1 MCISATAALIAST
14 VVSVAAAGTSAVMQ
28 SNAAE
33 TESNFRNYQL
43 EIQNRQLADDQELT
57 RLQALETENA
67 RRDQSRRLRAA
78 NEAYIAGSGV
88 GESRSFLQGVEP
100 QNDAM
105 LRSDVASLR
114 LQSATQ
120 ISRIA
125 DQIAVNKAEGQ
136 FARAKASQTATMA
149 YTNAAF
155 NAAGS
160 IAQGAYVYKKFGN
173 K

>member
-1 MCISATAALIAST
+1 MCISLTAALIGST
-14 VVSVAAAGTSAVMQ
+14 LISTAGAFVGAAGQAAAAESE
-28 SNAAE
+28 AAW
-33 TESNFRNYQL
+33 RNYQL
-43 EIQNRQLADDQELT
+43 DVQNRQLAEDAELT
-57 RLQALETENA
+57 RIAALETENK
-67 RRDQSRRLRAA
+67 RLDQSRRLRAA
-78 NEAYIAGSGV
+78 NEAFLAGSGV

-100 QNDAM
+100 QGERA

-120 ISRIA
+120 INRIA

-136 FARAKASQTATMA
+136 FARGSAAMAGNIA

-160 IAQGAYVYKKFGN
+160 IARGAYLYKSR
-173 K
+173 

>member
-14 VVSVAAAGTSAVMQ
+14 AFTAIGGVTSAVMQ
-28 SNAAE
+28 SAAADSE
-33 TESNFRNYQL
+33 AAWRNYQL
-43 EIQNRQLADDQELT
+43 EIQNRQLAEDAELT
-57 RLQALETENA
+57 RIQALETENA

-100 QNDAM
+100 QNEAT
-105 LRSDVASLR
+105 LRKDVAALR

-136 FARAKASQTATMA
+136 FARARADMTSAAA

-160 IAQGAYVYKKFGN
+160 VAKGYYTYSKFR
-173 K
+173 

>member
-14 VVSVAAAGTSAVMQ
+14 AISAVGAGVSAVQQSAAAESE
-28 SNAAE
+28 AAW
-33 TESNFRNYQL
+33 RNYQL
-43 EIQNRQLADDQELT
+43 EIQNRQLSEDAELT
-57 RLQALETENA
+57 RIQALETENT
-67 RRDQSRRLRAA
+67 RRDQSRKLRAA

-100 QNDAM
+100 QNQAT
-105 LRSDVASLR
+105 LRSDIASLR

-120 ISRIA
+120 INRIA

-136 FARAKASQTATMA
+136 FARAKADMTATAA

-155 NAAGS
+155 SAAGS
-160 IAQGAYVYKKFGN
+160 VAKGYYAYSKFR
-173 K
+173 

>member
-14 VVSVAAAGTSAVMQ
+14 AISAVGAGVSAVQQSAAAESE
-28 SNAAE
+28 AAW
-33 TESNFRNYQL
+33 RNYQL
-43 EIQNRQLADDQELT
+43 EIQNRQLAEDAELT
-57 RLQALETENA
+57 RIQALETENA

-100 QNDAM
+100 QNEAM
-105 LRSDVASLR
+105 LRQDVAALR

-125 DQIAVNKAEGQ
+125 DQITVNKAEGQ
-136 FARAKASQTATMA
+136 FARARADMASTAA

-155 NAAGS
+155 SAAGS
-160 IAQGAYVYKKFGN
+160 IAKGYYAYSKFR
-173 K
+173 